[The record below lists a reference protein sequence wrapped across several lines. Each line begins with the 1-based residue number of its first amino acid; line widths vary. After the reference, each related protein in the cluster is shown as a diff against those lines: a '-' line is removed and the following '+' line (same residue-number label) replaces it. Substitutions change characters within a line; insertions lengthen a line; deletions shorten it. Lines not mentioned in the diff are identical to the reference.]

1 MRPSGDRHAYDGTWR
16 WVAERLRAHR
26 VPILGL
32 AVLSALE
39 VLLRVLLPWPMKA
52 IVDQALGPVPV
63 TPWLGWLSG
72 DGSNRMALL
81 VMLALIGVAIQFVHQ
96 LVLMSHTRQ
105 SAILGTRL
113 TRSLREELFVH
124 LQGLALRHHTR
135 RPIGDSVHRLEVDA
149 GCLELW
155 LLRGVFPM
163 TFSAVTLVAM
173 FAILAGIDRW
183 LALVSLSVVP
193 FMLVWIRLGGA
204 RLRPNVEQTRRLESR
219 LTARLHES
227 FAAIRLI
234 KSFAR
239 EPYETTRV
247 FGAADEAIRAR
258 VLLSTR
264 EAVFSLV
271 IGSLT
276 VIGSTLVIIVG
287 GLLVIRGQL
296 TVGTLLVALAY
307 LGFVYGPLS
316 GIANTTTTIHQAL
329 AGARRVREILA
340 LTPEGHEDAAA
351 IPAPAFSGAVRFEH
365 VSFRYDHREVL
376 DDVEFETRPGEMLAL
391 VGPSGAG
398 KTTLVSLIPRLY
410 EPTSGRILIDGL
422 DVRHLRLAD
431 LRRQIA
437 IVQQDAPV
445 MSGTV
450 LDNLRYGRLDASREE
465 VESAARAAN
474 ADEFIE
480 RLEEGYDTPLGE
492 SGAGLSGGQRQ
503 RLSMA
508 RAFLKDAPILILDEP
523 TAALDAISEEAVFTG
538 LRRLRAGR
546 TTFVI
551 AHRLSTIRD
560 ADRILVMDRGRIV
573 DQGTHDTLLRSSTL
587 YRRLA
592 ARIAATTSEAD
603 S

>member
-1 MRPSGDRHAYDGTWR
+1 
-16 WVAERLRAHR
+16 
-26 VPILGL
+26 
-32 AVLSALE
+32 
-39 VLLRVLLPWPMKA
+39 
-52 IVDQALGPVPV
+52 
-63 TPWLGWLSG
+63 
-72 DGSNRMALL
+72 
-81 VMLALIGVAIQFVHQ
+81 
-96 LVLMSHTRQ
+96 
-105 SAILGTRL
+105 
-113 TRSLREELFVH
+113 
-124 LQGLALRHHTR
+124 
-135 RPIGDSVHRLEVDA
+135 VHRLEVDA

-193 FMLVWIRLGGA
+193 FMLMWIRWGGA

-264 EAVFSLV
+264 EAIFSLV

-329 AGARRVREILA
+329 AGAARVREILA
-340 LTPEGHEDAAA
+340 LTPEGHEEAAA

-365 VSFRYDHREVL
+365 VSFRYDHRAVL
-376 DDVEFETRPGEMLAL
+376 DDVEFETRPGELLAL

-410 EPTSGRILIDGL
+410 EPTSGRILIDGI
-422 DVRHLRLAD
+422 DIKHLRLAD

-450 LDNLRYGRLDASREE
+450 LDNLRYGRLNASRAD

-480 RLEEGYDTPLGE
+480 RLEAGYETPLGE

-523 TAALDAISEEAVFTG
+523 TAALDAISEDAVFTG

-560 ADRILVMDRGRIV
+560 ADRILVMDHGRIV
-573 DQGTHDTLLRSSTL
+573 DQGTHETLLESSSL

-592 ARIAATTSEAD
+592 ARIAAATPEAD

>member
-1 MRPSGDRHAYDGTWR
+1 
-16 WVAERLRAHR
+16 V
-26 VPILGL
+26 
-32 AVLSALE
+32 
-39 VLLRVLLPWPMKA
+39 
-52 IVDQALGPVPV
+52 
-63 TPWLGWLSG
+63 
-72 DGSNRMALL
+72 
-81 VMLALIGVAIQFVHQ
+81 
-96 LVLMSHTRQ
+96 
-105 SAILGTRL
+105 
-113 TRSLREELFVH
+113 
-124 LQGLALRHHTR
+124 
-135 RPIGDSVHRLEVDA
+135 GDSVHRLEIDA

-155 LLRGVFPM
+155 LLRGLFPM

-173 FAILAGIDRW
+173 FAILAGIDGW

-193 FMLVWIRLGGA
+193 LMLVWIRWAGA
-204 RLRPNVEQTRRLESR
+204 RLRPDVEQVRRLESR

-239 EPYETTRV
+239 EPYETSRV

-264 EAVFSLV
+264 EAIFSLV

-287 GLLVIRGQL
+287 GWLVIRGRL

-329 AGARRVREILA
+329 AGAGRVREILA
-340 LTPEGHEDAAA
+340 LTPEGHEEPAAV
-351 IPAPAFSGAVRFEH
+351 PAPLFRGAVRFEH
-365 VSFRYDHREVL
+365 VSFQYDNRTVLADVDFEV
-376 DDVEFETRPGEMLAL
+376 RPGELLAL

-410 EPTSGRILIDGL
+410 EPTAGRILIDGN
-422 DVRHLRLAD
+422 DIVHMRLAD

-437 IVQQDAPV
+437 IVQQEAPV

-450 LDNLRYGRLDASREE
+450 LDNLRYGRLDATRAEID
-465 VESAARAAN
+465 AAVRAAN
-474 ADEFIE
+474 ADEFIG
-480 RLEEGYDTPLGE
+480 RLESGYDTPLGE

-508 RAFLKDAPILILDEP
+508 RAFLRDAPILILDEP
-523 TAALDAISEEAVFTG
+523 TAALDAISEEAVFTA
-538 LRRLRAGR
+538 LRRLRTGR

-560 ADRILVMDRGRIV
+560 ADRILVMDQGRIV
-573 DQGTHDTLLRSSTL
+573 DEGTHATLLASSSL

-592 ARIAATTSEAD
+592 ARIAAVTGEAD

>member
-1 MRPSGDRHAYDGTWR
+1 MRPSGDQHANRSAWR
-16 WVAERLRAHR
+16 WAADRLRPHR
-26 VPILGL
+26 GPILAL
-32 AVLSALE
+32 ASLSGLE

-52 IVDQALGPVPV
+52 IVDQALGSVPV
-63 TPWLGWLSG
+63 SPWLRWLSG
-72 DGSNRMALL
+72 GTSNRMSLL
-81 VMLALIGVAIQFVHQ
+81 VMLALIGIAIQFVHQ
-96 LVLMSHTRQ
+96 LVLMTHTRQ
-105 SAILGTRL
+105 SAILGLRL
-113 TRSLREELFVH
+113 TRTLREELFVH
-124 LQGLALRHHTR
+124 LQGLALRHHTKL
-135 RPIGDSVHRLEVDA
+135 PVGESVHRLEVDA

-155 LLRGVFPM
+155 LLRGLFPM
-163 TFSAVTLVAM
+163 IFSAVTLVAM
-173 FAILAGIDRW
+173 FAILAGIDGL
-183 LALVSLSVVP
+183 LAVVSLSVVP
-193 FMLVWIRLGGA
+193 LMLVWIRWAGA
-204 RLRPNVEQTRRLESR
+204 RLRPDVEQARRLESR

-239 EPYETTRV
+239 EPYETRRV

-276 VIGSTLVIIVG
+276 VVGSTLVIIVG

-329 AGARRVREILA
+329 AGATRVREMLA
-340 LTPEGHEDAAA
+340 LTPEGHEEAAA
-351 IPAPAFSGAVRFEH
+351 NPAPVFQGAVRFEH
-365 VSFRYDHREVL
+365 VSFQYEHRAVL
-376 DDVEFETRPGEMLAL
+376 EDVDVEVRPGELLAL

-410 EPTSGRILIDGL
+410 EPTVGRILIDGI
-422 DVRHLRLAD
+422 DIVRVRLAD

-450 LDNLRYGRLDASREE
+450 LDNLRYGRLDATRPEIE
-465 VESAARAAN
+465 AAARAAN

-480 RLEEGYDTPLGE
+480 RLDAGYETPLGE
-492 SGAGLSGGQRQ
+492 AGAGLSGGQRQ

-523 TAALDAISEEAVFTG
+523 TAALDAISEEAVFTA

-560 ADRILVMDRGRIV
+560 ADRILVMDRGRVV
-573 DQGTHDTLLRSSTL
+573 DQGTHDTLLATSSL

-592 ARIAATTSEAD
+592 ARIAAAAAEAD